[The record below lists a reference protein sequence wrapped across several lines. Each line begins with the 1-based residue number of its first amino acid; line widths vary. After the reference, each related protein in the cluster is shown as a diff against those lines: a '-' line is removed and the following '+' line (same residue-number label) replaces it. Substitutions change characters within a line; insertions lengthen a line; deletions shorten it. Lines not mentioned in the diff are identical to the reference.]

1 MCGIAGVLSKLG
13 SDVTPHVMNMLSC
26 MSNRGPDGA
35 GVCVKNSIAH
45 SYKLSDLRLNQFNG
59 DIAIGHTRLAIV
71 GGVCGLQPFRSCDGK
86 ILLEH
91 NGEIYNYKKLR
102 RELESS
108 HHFGTQTDSE
118 VLVHLIEEYY
128 NGDLLK
134 ALKKAVR
141 RLDGVYA
148 IAVKDDKSIVIV
160 RDKLGIRQLYYG
172 ENDECIA
179 FASEK
184 KALWMIGVK
193 NVHRVMPGFAV
204 RFLAG
209 KTKIEKL
216 IEPPIRPRGRQV
228 TDMKSAI
235 KMYRKALY
243 RAVEKRVEDLDKVGI
258 IFSGGID
265 SVLIAKIAKDL
276 GVPDLRCYTAG
287 LMGSHDLKYAHEV
300 AEELGLPLK
309 SNELTVTDIESM
321 LPKII
326 EVIEDTNAGQVEV
339 AIPVYAAVE
348 LAHKDGFKVMLTGQG
363 ADELFGGYPWYSKIV
378 GTQGYDEF
386 NRCMVKDLLYL
397 YKESF
402 EREDK
407 IAMAHSIESR
417 IPFLDPQVIRVAM
430 RIDPKLKIFNG
441 NDVFGKHVHRE
452 LAEEIGIPKTIAF
465 RPKEAAQHGSGIHDI
480 IDIIARKKGFT
491 KELVRKA
498 NYNSVL
504 SKREKIG
511 SSQRYG
517 YLFGDEDLWIAEDHV
532 QMYLDHLAHKHG
544 LVELENAHTL
554 I

>member
-1 MCGIAGVLSKLG
+1 MSKLG
-13 SDVTPHVMNMLSC
+13 HDITPHVMNMLSC
-26 MSNRGPDGA
+26 MVNRGPDGA
-35 GVCVKNSIAH
+35 GVAVKNSVAY
-45 SYKLSDLRLNQFNG
+45 SYKLSELGLNQFNG
-59 DIAIGHTRLAIV
+59 DIALGHTRLAIV
-71 GGVCGLQPFRSCDGK
+71 GGTCGLQPFRSCDGR

-102 RELESS
+102 KELQDS
-108 HHFGTQTDSE
+108 HHFGTRTDSE
-118 VLVHLIEEYY
+118 VIVHLIEQYY

-134 ALKKAVR
+134 AVKKALR

-148 IAVKDDKSIVIV
+148 IAIKDDKSIVIV

-172 ENDECIA
+172 ENDELIA
-179 FASEK
+179 FASEM
-184 KALWMIGVK
+184 KALWMIGLK

-204 RFLAG
+204 RFSDG

-216 IEPPIRPRGRQV
+216 AEAPVHPRGRNV
-228 TDMKSAI
+228 TDMRTAI
-235 KMYRKALY
+235 KMYKKALY
-243 RAVEKRVEDLDKVGI
+243 RAVEKRIEDLKKVGI

-276 GVPDLRCYTAG
+276 GVPNLCCYTAG
-287 LMGSHDLKYAHEV
+287 LIGSHDLKYAHEV
-300 AEELGLPLK
+300 AENLGLDLK
-309 SNELTVTDIESM
+309 SWELTTSDIESM

-339 AIPVYAAVE
+339 AIPVYAAVA
-348 LAHKDGFKVMLTGQG
+348 LAHKDRLKVMLGGQG

-386 NRCMVKDLLYL
+386 HKCLVKDILYL

-407 IAMAHSIESR
+407 ITMAHSIESR

-430 RIDPKLKIFNG
+430 RIDPRLKIFDGDDN
-441 NDVFGKHVHRE
+441 FGKHVHRE
-452 LAEEIGIPKTIAF
+452 LALEIGIPKAIAF

-480 IDIIARKKGFT
+480 IDVIARSKGFT
-491 KELVRKA
+491 KELVTKA
-498 NYNSVL
+498 NYHSVL
-504 SKREKIG
+504 SGREKIG

-517 YLFGDEDLWIAEDHV
+517 YQFGDEDLWIAEDHV
-532 QMYLDHLAHKHG
+532 QMYLDHLARKHG
-544 LVELENAHTL
+544 LIELENAHRL

>member
-1 MCGIAGVLSKLG
+1 MCGISGVLSKVG
-13 SDVTPHVMNMLSC
+13 KDVTPHVMNMLSC
-26 MSNRGPDGA
+26 MINRGPDGA
-35 GVCVKNSIAH
+35 GVIVKNSVAH
-45 SYKLSDLRLNQFNG
+45 SYKLSELGLNQFHG

-71 GGVCGLQPFRSCDGK
+71 GGMCGLQPFRSCNGK

-102 RELESS
+102 QELERS

-118 VLVHLIEEYY
+118 VIVHLIEEYY

-134 ALKKAVR
+134 AVKRALR

-148 IAVKDDKSIVIV
+148 IAVKDEKSVIIV

-204 RFLAG
+204 RFSAG

-216 IEPPIRPRGRQV
+216 LEAPVHPRGRNV

-235 KMYRKALY
+235 KMYKKVLY
-243 RAVEKRVEDLDKVGI
+243 RSVEKRIEDLEKVGI

-276 GVPDLRCYTAG
+276 GSADLCCYTSG
-287 LMGSHDLKYAHEV
+287 LIGSHDLKYAHEV
-300 AEELGLPLK
+300 ADKLGLNLK
-309 SNELTVTDIESM
+309 SKELTVSDIESM

-348 LAHKDGFKVMLTGQG
+348 LAHKDGFKVMLSGQG

-378 GTQGYDEF
+378 GMQGYGEF
-386 NRCMVKDLLYL
+386 HKCMVKDLLYL

-407 IAMAHSIESR
+407 ITMAHSIESR

-430 RIDPKLKIFNG
+430 RIDPTLKIFNG
-441 NDVFGKHVHRE
+441 DDIFGKHVHRE
-452 LAEEIGIPKTIAF
+452 LAEEIGIPKTMAF
-465 RPKEAAQHGSGIHDI
+465 RLKEAAQHGAGIHDI
-480 IDIIARKKGFT
+480 IDIIARGKGFT
-491 KELVRKA
+491 KELVRKFD
-498 NYNSVL
+498 YQLVLNS
-504 SKREKIG
+504 RERIG

-517 YLFGDEDLWIAEDHV
+517 YLFGDEDSWVAENHV
-532 QMYLDHLAHKHG
+532 QMYLDHLAGKHG
-544 LVELENAHTL
+544 LIEVEDAHTL